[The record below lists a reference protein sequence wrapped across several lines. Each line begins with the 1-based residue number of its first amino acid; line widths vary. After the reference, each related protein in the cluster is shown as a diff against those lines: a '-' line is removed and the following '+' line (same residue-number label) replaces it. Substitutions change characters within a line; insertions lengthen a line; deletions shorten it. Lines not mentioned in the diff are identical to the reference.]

1 MKWFVSSFMVTA
13 CAASTGAVIPD
24 AGPDGGTPGDGGCLG
39 STLLE
44 GLGKQ
49 NVLVG
54 AYMSDSTSAATTWDV
69 RYIYLAGGLFDSPA
83 PCTSCAT
90 GCTAQNKSCANS
102 ANGCAWW
109 GCYQYDQ
116 NPPGE
121 YARNFVANAAMS
133 GQVFH
138 FTYYELLQA
147 SGVAEGSA
155 EVTQAATN
163 ASFMTRYLAD
173 FRFLL
178 QQIGT
183 HAAFVQ
189 VEPDFWA
196 YAQIVNADP
205 HKIPAAVATANATD
219 CGAQENSIAGMG
231 RCMIA
236 MARKY
241 APGARIGLHG
251 SGFAT
256 GQDVLKNSN
265 ASLDVAAEAA
275 KLGAFL
281 LACGAGASDFITV
294 DASDRDAG
302 FNHNYWDATNATLPN
317 FHQAFAWA
325 KALAETVG
333 KPIIWWQVPLGN
345 SSTNYTDNR
354 VDYFFSHTSELA
366 AAHSAGMFF
375 GAGAS
380 GQTTPETDGGNLIA
394 KEKAYIKAPQRF
406 CH

>member
-1 MKWFVSSFMVTA
+1 MKLLVLSFLVAA
-13 CAASTGAVIPD
+13 CAQSASVLM
-24 AGPDGGTPGDGGCLG
+24 PDGGTAADGGCLG
-39 STLLE
+39 SALLD

-54 AYMSDSTSAATTWDV
+54 ASMTDATSSAATWDV
-69 RYIYLAGGLFDSPA
+69 RYTYLSGGLFDSPA
-83 PCTSCAT
+83 PCTSCAS
-90 GCTAQNKSCANS
+90 GCRAQNKSCAN
-102 ANGCAWW
+102 AAGGCAWW

-116 NPPGE
+116 DPPGA
-121 YARNFVANAAMS
+121 YARNFVTNAATA
-133 GQVFH
+133 GQIFH

-147 SGVAEGSA
+147 SGVSEGAS

-178 QQIGT
+178 QQIGS

-196 YAQIVNADP
+196 YAQQVNPDP
-205 HKIPAAVATANATD
+205 HQIPAAVASANPTD
-219 CGAQENSIAGMG
+219 CGTQENSIAGMG

-256 GQDVLKNSN
+256 GTDVLQNAN
-265 ASLDVAAEAA
+265 ASLDVRGEAA

-281 LACGAGASDFITV
+281 LACGAGESDFITV

-302 FNHNYWDATNATLPN
+302 FNHKFWDATNSTLPN
-317 FHQAFAWA
+317 FHQAFVWA
-325 KALAETVG
+325 TALAETV
-333 KPIIWWQVPLGN
+333 KRPLVWWQVPLGN
-345 SSTNYTDNR
+345 STTTYKDNR
-354 VDYFFSHTSELA
+354 VDYFFSHTGELA

-375 GAGAS
+375 GAGAV
-380 GQTTPETDGGNLIA
+380 GQATPETDNGNLIA
-394 KEKAYIKAPQRF
+394 KAKAYVKAPQRLCF
-406 CH
+406 